1 MIRILVAEDDPDL
14 ALGLRNNLEIEGY
27 EVEVA
32 TDGEATLARA
42 RDWQPALVILD
53 LVMPKL
59 DGLRVLRQL
68 RERDRRTPVLIL
80 TARGEEADKV
90 RGLKLGADD
99 YVTKPFGLLEL
110 LARVESLLRRA
121 QASGGSA
128 QDAVIRFGDVEIH
141 SQARKVLR
149 NGSEVILR
157 PKELDLLLEL
167 VRMRGK
173 ARTRL
178 ELMRAVWGYS
188 AAVITRTV
196 DTHVFELRKKL
207 EADPARPRHIVTV
220 RGCGYR
226 LDGLEGSTPD
236 RA

>member
-1 MIRILVAEDDPDL
+1 
-14 ALGLRNNLEIEGY
+14 
-27 EVEVA
+27 
-32 TDGEATLARA
+32 
-42 RDWQPALVILD
+42 
-53 LVMPKL
+53 
-59 DGLRVLRQL
+59 
-68 RERDRRTPVLIL
+68 VLIL

-121 QASGGSA
+121 QADASS
-128 QDAVIRFGDVEIH
+128 QDAVIRFGDVEIYP
-141 SQARKVLR
+141 QARKVLR

-167 VRMRGK
+167 ARVRGK

-236 RA
+236 RP